1 MEIFKI
7 VIQSLSGLLLFFV
20 GTMRLIN
27 PIKTYLKNSGVKL
40 ENDVNL
46 LNEMRGVS
54 SVMLLAGV
62 IILLGTFIP
71 ALSLTSHSFA
81 ILLFLG
87 FAIGRV
93 LSLGVDGKPN
103 KMIIQGLI
111 SELVLGAV
119 NIFCLVNTLV

>member
-7 VIQSLSGLLLFFV
+7 VILSLSGLLLFFV

-54 SVMLLAGV
+54 SVMLLGGV

-71 ALSLTSHSFA
+71 ELTLTSHSFA

-87 FAIGRV
+87 FAMGRL
-93 LSLGVDGKPN
+93 LSFRLDGKPN
-103 KMIIQGLI
+103 KLIVQGLI
-111 SELVLGAV
+111 FELILGGA
-119 NIFCLVNTLV
+119 NTFCLVNTLV

>member
-1 MEIFKI
+1 MEILNI
-7 VIQSLSGLLLFFV
+7 VILSLSGILLFFV

-54 SVMLLAGV
+54 SVMLLAGI

-71 ALSLTSHSFA
+71 TLNLISHSFA
-81 ILLFLG
+81 ILLFIG
-87 FAIGRV
+87 FAIGRMI
-93 LSLGVDGKPN
+93 SIGMEGKPN

-111 SELVLGAV
+111 FELVLGGT
-119 NIFCLVNTLV
+119 NIFYIAIMPV

>member
-7 VIQSLSGLLLFFV
+7 VILSVSGLLLFSI

-54 SVMLLAGV
+54 SVMLLAGLV
-62 IILLGTFIP
+62 ILLGTFIP
-71 ALSLTSHSFA
+71 QLALIAHSFA
-81 ILLFLG
+81 ILLFVG

-93 LSLGVDGKPN
+93 LSVAVDGKPN
-103 KMIIQGLI
+103 KLIVQGLI
-111 SELVLGAV
+111 SELVLGGA
-119 NIFCLVNTLV
+119 NAFCLVSTLL

>member
-1 MEIFKI
+1 
-7 VIQSLSGLLLFFV
+7 
-20 GTMRLIN
+20 
-27 PIKTYLKNSGVKL
+27 KL

-71 ALSLTSHSFA
+71 ELTLTSHSFA

-93 LSLGVDGKPN
+93 LSFGLDGKPN
-103 KMIIQGLI
+103 KLIVQGLI
-111 SELVLGAV
+111 FELILGGA
-119 NIFCLVNTLV
+119 NTFCLVNTLV